1 MKICLDA
8 GHSGKT
14 NPYYVNGKVI
24 GSEAEMAWSLHQ
36 KLRDK
41 LQAAGVEVIC
51 TRETRGIDLDL
62 VTRGKKA
69 AGCDLFLSLHSNAE
83 NNGGSTAD
91 YPVACCTVDGSADE
105 IGMKLA
111 RAVDEVMQ
119 TVQSARIWKRDYQSG
134 TAAMIHLTNDP
145 NYGKRTSSKDYYG
158 VLRGAAE
165 VGVPGVLLECSF
177 HTNPVMVQ
185 WLAVDCNLDKLT
197 AALCGV
203 IVDHFAVVEQDWK
216 KKYTDLSVR
225 YDALISGL
233 TALLDRY
240 KGGA

>member
-8 GHSGKT
+8 GHSGKA
-14 NPYYVNGKVI
+14 NPYCVNGKVI

-51 TRETRGIDLDL
+51 TREARGIDLDL

-69 AGCDLFLSLHSNAE
+69 AGCDLFLSLHSNA
-83 NNGGSTAD
+83 GSDTAD
-91 YPVACCTVDGSADE
+91 YPLACCQVNGSADE
-105 IGMKLA
+105 IGMKFA

-119 TVQSARIWKRDYQSG
+119 TVQSARIWKRDYQTG
-134 TAAMIHLTNDP
+134 KAGMIQLTNDP
-145 NYGKRTSSKDYYG
+145 NFGKRTASKDYHG

-165 VGVPGVLLECSF
+165 VEVPGVLLECSF

-185 WLAVDCNLDKLT
+185 WLAVDCNLDKLA

-216 KKYTDLSVR
+216 KKYTDLSAR
-225 YDALISGL
+225 YDALIGGL